1 MKKIPR
7 NNTRAIFEG
16 LARRLSKKCFDQ
28 MRNLTELCL
37 KDFTKIFEGVKI
49 SRLINATTFVYNME
63 NFVFKVK
70 PSTYYFL
77 LKTKILADFQICIS
91 VYL

>member
-28 MRNLTELCL
+28 MRNFTELCL

-63 NFVFKVK
+63 NFVFKVN
-70 PSTYYFL
+70 FD
-77 LKTKILADFQICIS
+77 ILFSFEDEDIGRFS
-91 VYL
+91 NLH

>member
-1 MKKIPR
+1 
-7 NNTRAIFEG
+7 
-16 LARRLSKKCFDQ
+16 

-63 NFVFKVK
+63 NFVF
-70 PSTYYFL
+70 
-77 LKTKILADFQICIS
+77 
-91 VYL
+91 